1 MSATITIFITLLM
14 LCGIVAVIWQLVSDK
29 RIERATATYTPGSKK
44 EKKRGKLF
52 GKEKE
57 EKEESLAISDVSSLG
72 TIERKLAVAGLDPE
86 PGPWIV
92 KLVGAMVLGTAIG
105 TALASPAV
113 GAAVAVAMPVAAWV
127 ILGMK
132 GKKRTAKFE
141 QQLCLAELQIAENL
155 RSGLSVSKS
164 LRIVSDQTE
173 EPLKSHFD
181 AVYNAITFSNVSL
194 PEALGDMARRTAS
207 PDVELL
213 GTVIRVQD
221 ETGSDLSESLETL
234 SDMLDRRTKMRNELK
249 TSLAEIKMTVKI
261 VAALPAIILAFTWFF
276 YDGYADFY
284 GQMPGLGVIIGI
296 AIVETIALLILS
308 KMADIKLD

>member
-1 MSATITIFITLLM
+1 MGATITIFITLLM
-14 LCGIVAVIWQLVSDK
+14 LCGIGIVIWQLVGDK
-29 RIERATATYTPGSKK
+29 RIERATAAYTPGTKK
-44 EKKRGKLF
+44 EKKRSKLF
-52 GKEKE
+52 GKKE
-57 EKEESLAISDVSSLG
+57 EKEESLGISDVSSLG
-72 TIERKLAVAGLDPE
+72 TVERKLAVAGLDPE

-92 KLVGAMVLGTAIG
+92 KLLGAMVVAAAIA
-105 TALASPAV
+105 TALASAPV
-113 GAAVAVAMPVAAWV
+113 GAAAAVATPVAAWV
-127 ILGMK
+127 VLGMK

-155 RSGLSVSKS
+155 RSGLSVPKS
-164 LRIVSDQTE
+164 LRIVSEQTE

-296 AIVETIALLILS
+296 AIVEVIALLILS